1 MFKMIVC
8 VALVAQLAGCANHPA
23 GTPATAATPAATTAA
38 ATTTVP
44 AQPAPPPGFKAR
56 KRNGET
62 VYCTKVQP
70 TGSLFPQ
77 DVCYTPQQLETLR
90 AQQKKAADR
99 LLTKPTGCRGQDCVT
114 GGQ

>member
-1 MFKMIVC
+1 MKRRPPH
-8 VALVAQLAGCANHPA
+8 VALLTTSTACHTIAN
-23 GTPATAATPAATTAA
+23 
-38 ATTTVP
+38 
-44 AQPAPPPGFKAR
+44 
-56 KRNGET
+56 ET